1 MKNPAFYKGA
11 FYMTV
16 RSRTASQ
23 TFRSLCAFKVRQRW
37 NKGSKQSVHSF
48 TSFRSTSLHFI
59 PLIRSHTVCIKLE
72 SSHGG
77 LFVSSQA
84 SNASTVRR
92 TLLRDSFAYPSLRA
106 SASFRRWAFIARVMA
121 EKAARC
127 LHQGMSVLEAPQLV
141 QIVRNLKLRARKKC
155 SPFPP

>member
-11 FYMTV
+11 FYMTA

-23 TFRSLCAFKVRQRW
+23 TFRSLYAIKVRQRW

-72 SSHGG
+72 SS
-77 LFVSSQA
+77 QA

-92 TLLRDSFAYPSLRA
+92 TPLRDRFAYPSFRA
-106 SASFRRWAFIARVMA
+106 SASFRRRAFVVWVMA

-127 LHQGMSVLEAPQLV
+127 LHQGMSVLVASQLI
-141 QIVRNLKLRARKKC
+141 QIDRNLKLRARKKC

>member
-1 MKNPAFYKGA
+1 
-11 FYMTV
+11 MTA

-23 TFRSLCAFKVRQRW
+23 TFRSLCAIKVRQRW

-77 LFVSSQA
+77 PCVSSQE
-84 SNASTVRR
+84 SNASTGRR
-92 TLLRDSFAYPSLRA
+92 TPLRDRFAYPSLRA
-106 SASFRRWAFIARVMA
+106 SASFRRRAIVVWVMA

-127 LHQGMSVLEAPQLV
+127 QHQGMSVLVAPQLV
-141 QIVRNLKLRARKKC
+141 QIDRNLKLRARKKC